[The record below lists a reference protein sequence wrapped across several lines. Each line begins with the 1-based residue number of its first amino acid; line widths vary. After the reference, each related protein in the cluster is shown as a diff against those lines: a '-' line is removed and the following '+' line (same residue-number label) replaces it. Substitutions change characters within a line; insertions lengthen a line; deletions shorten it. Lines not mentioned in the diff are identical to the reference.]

1 MTRLRRITDDGAA
14 HRARRETVQEA
25 LADAPWREVVSWRV
39 AIFANIGKA
48 RRVHVVLLSCGH
60 EVQQQFRH
68 ASGHLRCLRCRS
80 AQGANGESGS
90 DG

>member
-14 HRARRETVQEA
+14 LRARRETVQEA
-25 LADAPWREVVSWRV
+25 LADAPWREVVSWRIATFV
-39 AIFANIGKA
+39 NIGKA

-60 EVQQQFRH
+60 EVQQQSRR
-68 ASGHLRCLRCRS
+68 AVGHLRCLRCRS